1 MEVFTGDMSAT
12 FSALSIDIE
21 VVAESDIE
29 AAPVIELVV
38 IEPIIE
44 PVVVEPAIAPVVER
58 GVIEPLVEPFRW
70 LLLDD
75 CPLPRS
81 LVGILSSIPSAI
93 AFAIL
98 SNSWSNK

>member
-12 FSALSIDIE
+12 FSAFSIDIA

-29 AAPVIELVV
+29 AAPVIEL
-38 IEPIIE
+38 
-44 PVVVEPAIAPVVER
+44 
-58 GVIEPLVEPFRW
+58 LVEPFRW

-81 LVGILSSIPSAI
+81 LAGILSSIPSAI

>member
-12 FSALSIDIE
+12 FSAFSIDIA

-58 GVIEPLVEPFRW
+58 GVIEPFRW

-81 LVGILSSIPSAI
+81 LAGIFSSIPSAI